1 MQASTTDELPPLSND
16 DIEILYEI
24 VTAAQSLPGPPFHA
38 LYAAYETV
46 LARHGLTTD
55 HDRILIR
62 FIFHMQEGPREGGD
76 LFTHFQAKLARM
88 GIEIEVDREGE
99 GVEDITRNLDH
110 HGLNGYASTSQEGR
124 RAPSRRASFNSMYD
138 ATHHSGDDNAAARR
152 RLSTYGNGIERPSSR
167 ATDQGVAG
175 RARSHSRSRAL
186 PPLPIRGRVNQRAV
200 SDTLAYRPKRT
211 GSVSSQGSLRI
222 RRNPGDPLAQLH
234 DSYSADGS
242 EGSIAPV
249 RNHDQYAQQ
258 NPGRR
263 YVPLEI
269 VYRPTEAEMLDWANT
284 FLYDRTKI
292 NARNYFQQWRDAASQ
307 VREEEE
313 NLELKAISYHRTW
326 TVRHAFEEWRSGL
339 KAKQQQKETERFWAR
354 QESRAGRTYN
364 LFLLSKAFSHWAQ
377 CASDE
382 VKRTSEARRHILR
395 TKYFKAW
402 REITA
407 VNEFKIRRVGLRK
420 FFGIWRKR
428 TAAIEEQKV
437 QALAVYQENLVY
449 RHYQRWSWQ
458 FFERRAPWWYAGRL
472 KKSFFLRW
480 ASMTRML
487 REREDFVQQIRV
499 HDVQRNT
506 LRQWSEKTSAVQR
519 LEPLQRE
526 FRTKALLSTAF
537 RALRKQA
544 QLKPLLAQMS
554 QQKDNRVARSAL
566 QTWHLQAKL
575 SRQAAAINQQRIL
588 RNALTAWNDHLRCQ
602 ILTSR
607 INDRLVV
614 QVLYK
619 WLLESRASLFIR
631 VRNTRLKRFTFT
643 QWITKA
649 QDQRQRLET
658 AEQNFTVDRTISLMR
673 SCLTK
678 LRNTT
683 RFRQNQNAL
692 ALSLYE
698 PKITQRAF
706 NKLFDRHDH
715 LVQLN
720 QDAER
725 ANYYVTTK
733 HAISQWRNATQHS
746 RVQREEQETIA
757 RRIQRRDAYVQVRR
771 DTKMGLTRRM
781 LGKWRDRTAQLAVQE
796 RQAVE
801 LRENWLWRDATA
813 LFGGWRERSN
823 EILSLEHQAERFRT
837 QKLLLHAITIW
848 TERYQHAQELETQAV
863 ALKVESQ
870 AVSAATCLKKL
881 RWRIFQLQRQEDSAI
896 ALQRRNWEK
905 HVRAMVRFWS
915 EQVRKRE
922 AQRAVSPSPRPGRR
936 PVPVTDEGEGL
947 EEQELG
953 EDTIARAENWTA
965 FDDDAFLDGADLNLS
980 LSFSPDQA
988 GGGPAA
994 ASTGLRPST
1003 RNPDA
1008 EQQELE
1014 AEIVNQEP
1022 EVEPERPFLNSTPGY
1037 LRTPSKRNTA
1047 RALARE
1053 RLLGAGGGGVSFL
1066 GGGGNAAFNPAFGA
1080 ASAPPASRAGP
1091 GDGERGPIGGI
1102 TSFERRLRAQGIGSR
1117 GSSAVKP
1124 RGRGRVGF
1132 EDIVEEGR

>member
-16 DIEILYEI
+16 DIELLYEI
-24 VTAAQSLPGPPFHA
+24 VTEAQDLPGPPFHA

-46 LARHGLTTD
+46 LARHGLATD

-62 FIFHMQEGPREGGD
+62 FIFHMQDGPREGGD
-76 LFTHFQAKLARM
+76 LFAHFQAKLARM

-110 HGLNGYASTSQEGR
+110 QGLNGYASASQQAR

-138 ATHHSGDDNAAARR
+138 ATHYSEDNNAAARR
-152 RLSTYGNGIERPSSR
+152 RLSTYGNGVERPSSR

-186 PPLPIRGRVNQRAV
+186 PPLPIRGRVSQRAV
-200 SDTLAYRPKRT
+200 SDTLAYRPKRS

-222 RRNPGDPLAQLH
+222 RRNPENPLSQLH
-234 DSYSADGS
+234 DSYSADES

-249 RNHDQYAQQ
+249 RNHSQYPHQ
-258 NPGRR
+258 NQGRQF
-263 YVPLEI
+263 VPPEI

-292 NARNYFQQWRDAASQ
+292 NARRCFQQWRDATSQ
-307 VREEEE
+307 AREDEE

-326 TVRHAFEEWRSGL
+326 IVRRAFEEWHSGL
-339 KAKQQQKETERFWAR
+339 KAKQQKKETERFWNR

-407 VNEFKIRRVGLRK
+407 VNEFKVRRVGLRK

-428 TAAIEEQKV
+428 TAAIKEQNV
-437 QALAVYQENLVY
+437 QALAVYQENVVY

-480 ASMTRML
+480 ASITRL
-487 REREDFVQQIRV
+487 LQEREVFVEQIRV
-499 HDVQRNT
+499 HDVQRKT
-506 LRQWSEKTSAVQR
+506 LREWSEKTAAVR
-519 LEPLQRE
+519 GLEPLQRN
-526 FRTKALLSTAF
+526 FRAKALLSTAF
-537 RALRKQA
+537 RSLRKQA
-544 QLKPLLAQMS
+544 QLKPLFAQVS
-554 QQKDNRVARSAL
+554 QQKDNRLARSAL
-566 QTWHLQAKL
+566 QTWHLQTKL
-575 SRQAAAINQQRIL
+575 SRQATAINQQRII

-631 VRNTRLKRFTFT
+631 VRNTRLKRSTFT
-643 QWITKA
+643 QWIAKA
-649 QDQRQRLET
+649 QDQRRRLDT

-673 SCLTK
+673 GCLTK
-678 LRNTT
+678 LRDTA
-683 RFRQNQNAL
+683 RLRQNQSAL
-692 ALSLYE
+692 ALSLYD
-698 PKITQRAF
+698 PKIVQRAF
-706 NKLFDRHDH
+706 NTLLDHHDH
-715 LVQLN
+715 IVQLN

-733 HAISQWRNATQHS
+733 HAIRHWRNATQHS
-746 RVQREEQETIA
+746 RIQREEEEAIA
-757 RRIQRRDAYVQVRR
+757 RRIQRREAYVQVRR

-796 RQAVE
+796 RQAAE
-801 LRENWLWRDATA
+801 MRENWLWRDATA
-813 LFGGWRERSN
+813 LFGSWHGRSN
-823 EILSLEHQAERFRT
+823 EILSLEHQAERFRV
-837 QKLLLHAITIW
+837 QKLLTHAFATW
-848 TERYQHAQELETQAV
+848 TERYRHVQELETQAV
-863 ALKVESQ
+863 ALKAESQ
-870 AVSAATCLKKL
+870 AVGAATCLKKL

-905 HVRAMVRFWS
+905 HVKAMVRFWS
-915 EQVRKRE
+915 EQARERE

-936 PVPVTDEGEGL
+936 PAPTTGEGEGV
-947 EEQELG
+947 EEQEIG
-953 EDTIARAENWTA
+953 EETIARGENWTA
-965 FDDDAFLDGADLNLS
+965 FDEGAFLSGADLNLS
-980 LSFSPDQA
+980 LSFSPDQV
-988 GGGPAA
+988 GGGLTA
-994 ASTGLRPST
+994 ASTGLRPSI
-1003 RNPDA
+1003 RNLDV
-1008 EQQELE
+1008 EQRELE
-1014 AEIVNQEP
+1014 TEIADQEP
-1022 EVEPERPFLNSTPGY
+1022 EVESERPFLTSTPGY

-1047 RALARE
+1047 RALARG
-1053 RLLGAGGGGVSFL
+1053 RLLGFGGGS
-1066 GGGGNAAFNPAFGA
+1066 AAFNPAFGA
-1080 ASAPPASRAGP
+1080 ASAPPASRGGL
-1091 GDGERGPIGGI
+1091 GDEERGPIGGI
-1102 TSFERRLRAQGIGSR
+1102 TSFERRLRAQGIGGRR
-1117 GSSAVKP
+1117 GSAVRP